1 MSAPWMYSEGTSSCC
16 GAKVFLGLCCQC
28 HEHCECEDIEL
39 LNLAAELSA
48 CGDAYE
54 NGRDIA

>member
-1 MSAPWMYSEGTSSCC
+1 MYSEGTSSCC
-16 GAKVFLGLCCQC
+16 GAKVFLGMCSEC

-39 LNLAAELSA
+39 LNFTAELSA